1 MRSQDRETQR
11 PSVERSLGHPLT
23 YQGQVAG
30 AGAGTEGDSRR
41 QSIVTSPTVTKGAV
55 YAITAGH
62 DWLSVPKAAV
72 LMEYLLQVWIYPHS
86 LQQCPLTC
94 PPHQT

>member
-1 MRSQDRETQR
+1 M
-11 PSVERSLGHPLT
+11 
-23 YQGQVAG
+23 
-30 AGAGTEGDSRR
+30 
-41 QSIVTSPTVTKGAV
+41 TSPTVTKGAV

-94 PPHQT
+94 PPHET